1 MEKLRLIL
9 VSSILLACFS
19 SLNAQTT
26 FYSCNWTNSAT
37 GDIYNFNPLLNNNT
51 DYFEQTS
58 AWKVW
63 INVCR
68 QLVSTLCGTNVAGCQ
83 QWDPNNSGGK
93 ASIGATASQSF
104 AYGTQ
109 YSGSTGLMLKYGGG
123 ALANNIPRSMEID
136 FICSPGSGI
145 GTPSYVTEV
154 SSSATYIFTWTTQY
168 ACSTNGGT
176 GGTTG
181 GLSGGSIFLIIFFV
195 AIFVYFAAGVGY
207 MKFRKQATGVELIP
221 NVDFWASI
229 PGLCKDGVK
238 FLISKVRGGGG
249 SAYSNVK

>member
-83 QWDPNNSGGK
+83 QWDPSTPAGK
-93 ASIGATASQSF
+93 ASLGAANTVQWVPLVRTTSQGQKGATAKFSN
-104 AYGTQ
+104 
-109 YSGSTGLMLKYGGG
+109 GGG
-123 ALANNIPRSMEID
+123 GRSFEID
-136 FICSPGSGI
+136 FQCESKAGLGQPNFEVE
-145 GTPSYVTEV
+145 TPSKFYNFQWVT
-154 SSSATYIFTWTTQY
+154 SY
-168 ACSTNGGT
+168 ACPINHPPPGT
-176 GGTTG
+176 SGG
-181 GLSGGSIFLIIFFV
+181 GLSGGGIFLILLLCLV
-195 AIFVYFAAGVGY
+195 VVYLGAGIAY
-207 MKFRKQATGVELIP
+207 NKLRKQATGKELIP
-221 NVDFWASI
+221 NVEFWVSL
-229 PGLCKDGVK
+229 PGLVKDGVM
-238 FLISKVRGGGG
+238 FIVNSTCRRGGYTTVP
-249 SAYSNVK
+249 S